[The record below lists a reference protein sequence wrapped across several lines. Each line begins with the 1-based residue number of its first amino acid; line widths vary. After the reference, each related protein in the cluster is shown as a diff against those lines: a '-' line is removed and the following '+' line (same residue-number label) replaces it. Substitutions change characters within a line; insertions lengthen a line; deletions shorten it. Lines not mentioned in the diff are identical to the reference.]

1 MKAVLLLECVK
12 VGACIHAHR
21 QPMVPREVGDD
32 GADVGRIGARR
43 GIDVA
48 RWLIGNVRRCE
59 DADDIVHRRVDG

>member
-1 MKAVLLLECVK
+1 MRLVNFFANLCCFGL
-12 VGACIHAHR
+12 
-21 QPMVPREVGDD
+21 PDD